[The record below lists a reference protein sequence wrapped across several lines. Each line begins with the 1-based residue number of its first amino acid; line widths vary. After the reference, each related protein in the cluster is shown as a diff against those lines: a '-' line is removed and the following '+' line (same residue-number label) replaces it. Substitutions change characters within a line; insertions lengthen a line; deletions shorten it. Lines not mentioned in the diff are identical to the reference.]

1 MGGLALPLPYSSRS
15 ASFLYSPL
23 ERSSLSVVTLNSITS
38 IRHSQARRKLYIRAH
53 SEADSEAKV
62 TTATATSSSTTTG
75 EDAELNGAGSD
86 DGKRPA
92 ASALNKEISQA
103 VKKTAATFAPRSSTK
118 SKNPAVLGSTLYTVF
133 EVQGYI
139 SMALGGLLSFNLVFP
154 SSEPDLW
161 RLMGM
166 WSVWMFTIPSLRARD
181 CSSKEKDA
189 LNYLFLGIPLINVLL
204 PLFWKS
210 FAAVWTA
217 DVLAFFC
224 IYAWKLDW
232 LSLDQKVDN

>member
-1 MGGLALPLPYSSRS
+1 MGGLAALTLPGSTCSSRAHFPIQRS
-15 ASFLYSPL
+15 RRPEFSKSRLSIQAYSDA
-23 ERSSLSVVTLNSITS
+23 ESE
-38 IRHSQARRKLYIRAH
+38 SQA
-53 SEADSEAKV
+53 
-62 TTATATSSSTTTG
+62 TTTSSSSSSSASSKLAAATQTEEIKAAG
-75 EDAELNGAGSD
+75 RNGGD
-86 DGKRPA
+86 DPL

-103 VKKTAATFAPRSSTK
+103 VRKTAATFAPRSSTK
-118 SKNPAVLGSTLYTVF
+118 SKNPAVPGSNLYTVF
-133 EVQGYI
+133 EVQGYV
-139 SMALGGLLSFNLVFP
+139 SMAFGGLLSYNLIFP
-154 SSEPDLW
+154 SSEPDIW

-217 DVLAFFC
+217 DVVAFFLT
-224 IYAWKLDW
+224 YAWKVTQLK
-232 LSLDQKVDN
+232 LA

>member
-1 MGGLALPLPYSSRS
+1 MEGLALTLPTSSS
-15 ASFLYSPL
+15 CSPL
-23 ERSSLSVVTLNSITS
+23 GRSYLLTAQTLNPRKKAFHHSWGRHKLSIKAS
-38 IRHSQARRKLYIRAH
+38 
-53 SEADSEAKV
+53 SEADSEAQ
-62 TTATATSSSTTTG
+62 TRSSSSTTAATQLPTT
-75 EDAELNGAGSD
+75 EEAKAAGSD
-86 DGKRPA
+86 DGNRGSPA
-92 ASALNKEISQA
+92 SFNKEISQA

-118 SKNPAVLGSTLYTVF
+118 SKNPAVPGSTLYTVF
-133 EVQGYI
+133 EVQGYV
-139 SMALGGLLSFNLVFP
+139 SMVLGGLLSYNLVFP

-189 LNYLFLGIPLINVLL
+189 LNYLFLGIPLINVVL

-217 DVLAFFC
+217 DVVAFLA
-224 IYAWKLDW
+224 IYAWKLEW
-232 LSLDQKVDN
+232 LSANQTMEK